1 MGLQKKQ
8 SKNKVQIQP
17 LISKGLQLKN
27 QRSRM
32 INDQNTSKCFLI
44 WGKSVPMKAGEKD
57 QDREK
62 QAKGQVYKVAL
73 QRK

>member
-1 MGLQKKQ
+1 
-8 SKNKVQIQP
+8 
-17 LISKGLQLKN
+17 
-27 QRSRM
+27 M